1 MVAAAAPSSS
11 ERAPL
16 LGVVDGHTDDDVEAA
31 RPNRRGSCTAARWV
45 DRKPEPHV
53 GAARLL
59 GRGGVLGQ
67 SPGAWDIEHNWGS
80 SSAWCACLD
89 RAETIWDSG
98 RRVLYRTDPF
108 HSVVRYTRRCP
119 LTAGTVLGDPTV
131 CAAPPPVVYAGEPLD
146 VEDPGHRERGVRRHL
161 RCVRGGLLVRPNPAA
176 GQTSRRRLMLAAHLT
191 ACGCA
196 ARLWI
201 QGDGAL
207 A

>member
-16 LGVVDGHTDDDVEAA
+16 LGVVDGHSDDDVEAA

-67 SPGAWDIEHNWGS
+67 SPGAWDIEHNWGA

-119 LTAGTVLGDPTV
+119 SH
-131 CAAPPPVVYAGEPLD
+131 C
-146 VEDPGHRERGVRRHL
+146 RH
-161 RCVRGGLLVRPNPAA
+161 C
-176 GQTSRRRLMLAAHLT
+176 T
-191 ACGCA
+191 
-196 ARLWI
+196 
-201 QGDGAL
+201 
-207 A
+207 